1 MPSQNLPK
9 PNLPGQDNSKSN
21 PMQPP
26 QLNTKQV
33 AQSTSTTP
41 SQSPQAIFDSNQEKT
56 TNPQPPQTKDS
67 QSIPGGS
74 LSREN
79 PGGTPPGI
87 KVSSPDIK
95 LEETNQKKDEKID
108 PNPIAPISKPAV
120 NSVPSMPNRQMP
132 KPMTPAPG
140 MKLPNPGIPSAPS
153 QLVKEQSAT
162 IGAAAS
168 QAKTDINPLNQENKN
183 NQAAPQTPA
192 AAAAPKQK
200 PPKEKKKISLPIMIA
215 GGVALILILVLVISQ
230 VFGGNKKEEPTT
242 TVKEDLGVVETA
254 EPVSLTY
261 WGLWEDSQIISEV
274 IADFEEKNPNVTIDY
289 RKQSHLDYRERL
301 QQAIASGNGPDIF
314 RFHATW
320 GMMIGESLAAMP
332 TDVMT
337 ATEYQNTFYPVAYDQ
352 LQINGQ
358 IIGIPLMY
366 DGLALIYNKEM
377 LKTANLSVPTT
388 WSELR
393 SVANQLTVPSNPS
406 ERSNTNI
413 TRGGLAIGNAGNVD
427 NFSDILALLILQNG
441 GNPADPSSKY
451 VTDAVTF
458 YTNFAKQDKV
468 WSDRLPNSTVAFA
481 RGEAAMILAPSW
493 RIHDIQNLNP
503 DLDFGVAPV
512 PQLDSANPVAW
523 ATYWAEGVSDKSKN
537 KDVAWA
543 FLKYL
548 SSPEVLKKFYAD
560 ASKIRSFG
568 EIYSRQD
575 MKAELESDE
584 LVAAY
589 LEDAPIASSWYM
601 ASFTHD
607 NGINDQIIKYYEDAV
622 NAVLSGQNVEKSL
635 ETTIDGVDEVLT
647 KYGLQ

>member
-9 PNLPGQDNSKSN
+9 PNLPGQGNSKGN

-26 QLNTKQV
+26 QLNTKQLP
-33 AQSTSTTP
+33 QSGSTSP
-41 SQSPQAIFDSNQEKT
+41 SQAPQAIFDSSQVEET
-56 TNPQPPQTKDS
+56 TTVSQNNES
-67 QSIPGGS
+67 QSIPGGN

-87 KVSSPDIK
+87 KISSPELKTEEKFSKAEDITQAK
-95 LEETNQKKDEKID
+95 QT
-108 PNPIAPISKPAV
+108 PPA
-120 NSVPSMPNRQMP
+120 NLAAKAVPPMMNRQMP
-132 KPMTPAPG
+132 KPMPPAPG
-140 MKLPNPGIPSAPS
+140 MKMPNLGSAPAPGKLAQAPASNTSNPVVSQTSNSQANNDTQGKLTSQTQAPATAAAPS
-153 QLVKEQSAT
+153 Q
-162 IGAAAS
+162 
-168 QAKTDINPLNQENKN
+168 
-183 NQAAPQTPA
+183 
-192 AAAAPKQK
+192 PKQ
-200 PPKEKKKISLPIMIA
+200 PKAKKKMSLPVIIV
-215 GGVALILILVLVISQ
+215 GGLALILVLVLVISQ
-230 VFGGNKKEEPTT
+230 VFGGNKKKESSS
-242 TVKEDLGVVETA
+242 TVKEDPGVVETA

-274 IADFEEKNPNVTIDY
+274 INDFEEKNPNVTIDY

-320 GMMIGESLAAMP
+320 GMMIGDSLAAMP
-332 TDVMT
+332 SSIMT
-337 ATEYQNTFYPVAYDQ
+337 TTEYQNTFYPVAYDQ

-377 LKTANLSVPTT
+377 LKTANLSVPST

-406 ERSNTNI
+406 DRSNTNI

-427 NFSDILALLILQNG
+427 HFSDILALLILQNG
-441 GNPADPSSKY
+441 GDPADPSSKY
-451 VTDAVTF
+451 VLDAVTF

-512 PQLDSANPVAW
+512 PQLDSANPVSW
-523 ATYWAEGVSDKSKN
+523 ATYWVEGVSDQSKN

-575 MKAELESDE
+575 MATELESNE

-607 NGINDQIIKYYEDAV
+607 NGINDQVIKYYEDAI

-635 ETTIDGVDEVLT
+635 ETTIEGVDEVLT

>member
-9 PNLPGQDNSKSN
+9 PNLPGQGNSKGN

-33 AQSTSTTP
+33 SQPGSTTP
-41 SQSPQAIFDSNQEKT
+41 SQAPQAIFDSSKT
-56 TNPQPPQTKDS
+56 DSVSTPSLESNKS
-67 QSIPGGS
+67 QSIPGGN

-87 KVSSPDIK
+87 KVSSPELKVEDSSSK
-95 LEETNQKKDEKID
+95 QEDNTKAK
-108 PNPIAPISKPAV
+108 PIASTSQPAKP
-120 NSVPSMPNRQMP
+120 VPPMMNRQMP
-132 KPMTPAPG
+132 KPMPPAPG
-140 MKLPNPGIPSAPS
+140 MKLPNPGSAPIPG
-153 QLVKEQSAT
+153 QLAKAPSSETSNPVVAQASNSKANNDTQVKS
-162 IGAAAS
+162 
-168 QAKTDINPLNQENKN
+168 
-183 NQAAPQTPA
+183 APQTQAPA
-192 AAAAPKQK
+192 APAQPKQ
-200 PPKEKKKISLPIMIA
+200 PKGKKKISLPIMIA

-230 VFGGNKKEEPTT
+230 VFGGNNKEETT
-242 TVKEDLGVVETA
+242 STVKEDPGLVETA

-274 IADFEEKNPNVTIDY
+274 INDFEEKNPNVTIDY

-337 ATEYQNTFYPVAYDQ
+337 ATEYQSTFYPVAYDQ

-358 IIGIPLMY
+358 IVGIPLMY

-377 LKTANLSVPTT
+377 LKTANLSVPST

-406 ERSNTNI
+406 DRSNTNI

-427 NFSDILALLILQNG
+427 HFSDILSLLILQNG
-441 GNPADPSSKY
+441 GDPADPSSKY
-451 VTDAVTF
+451 VSDAVTF

-523 ATYWAEGVSDKSKN
+523 ATYWAEGVSDQSKN

-543 FLKYL
+543 FLEYL
-548 SSPEVLKKFYAD
+548 SSPEVLQKLYAD

-568 EIYSRQD
+568 EIYPRQD
-575 MKAELESDE
+575 MAAELESDE

-622 NAVLSGQNVEKSL
+622 NSVLSGQNVEKSL
-635 ETTIDGVDEVLT
+635 ETTIEGVDEVLT
-647 KYGLQ
+647 KYGL